1 MEKFF
6 DPSTDTRYGLLEIKC
21 PFSKRGETLD
31 EAASDPNFYLEKIGE
46 IFTSKEN
53 TNADIISKYRDSWL
67 LSV

>member
-31 EAASDPNFYLEKIGE
+31 EAASDPNFYLEKIGGNFYLKRE
-46 IFTSKEN
+46 H
-53 TNADIISKYRDSWL
+53 
-67 LSV
+67 